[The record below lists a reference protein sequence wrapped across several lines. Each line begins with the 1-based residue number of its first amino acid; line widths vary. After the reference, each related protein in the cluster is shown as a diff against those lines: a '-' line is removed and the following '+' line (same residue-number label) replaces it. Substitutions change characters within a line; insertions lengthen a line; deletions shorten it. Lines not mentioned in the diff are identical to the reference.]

1 LFFRVYLSHNLLT
14 QIFFYSFSI
23 SPFKLNQIRARQS
36 RAVID
41 SAGRLAALASK
52 LFSEQKRV
60 QQEEAAAAAAAI
72 AAAANAKANKSGRFQ
87 STRKQSGTA
96 EGKVG
101 EEKKGEDNDGE
112 NNMLVGG
119 SSILSEGNEDL
130 LSLPI
135 EAALAVEK
143 ITRFEVA
150 QLQDAYHYRHDPD
163 TPVQFREFAEVL
175 VRLASARSRANA
187 NAAMTAAAVAS
198 AHAQAVL
205 EAVQQRHAER
215 AQSITTAR
223 SLSPTTPGRNK
234 FSSASTI
241 TGVDLNSTVGGLSS
255 RGGGP
260 GTPSTSSQKQ
270 LATMTYGRIRKE
282 GPSLISDNSH
292 YAISHA
298 PSSLARLNTS
308 VDLPTAVA
316 NAALAAAAASAAAAA
331 ALGGGGPE
339 SLAYV
344 VDLFFWERM
353 NPYALY
359 RQPPVTS
366 KGHHHV
372 TATPAVQTRS
382 SGYGRTVTMKDTTSS
397 SSSSSE
403 RAASTPLSSLDPLR
417 SVCHASNLS
426 PSLVLVSLA
435 TAKAA
440 KTLHKAEIELIEARH
455 SRHGVQHA
463 EEVYAEASKHATL
476 LPPSSVLENPALEHT
491 LNAQWG
497 RQLSEIFQ
505 SICNSRSAVAP
516 VPAVA
521 TAALAVLSLSVPV
534 SVNDN
539 DSVFPTLLNGIA
551 PSPSYGSCTIADVM
565 SAFSNCQDLLESRP
579 SSIPDNEV
587 MMYMGRLVSSGSLD
601 RVSVGDKFRFKS
613 AANSALA
620 SQKQVQA
627 AAAAAPP
634 AGAKPAAAATPASPS
649 KGSKAGS
656 VVAAP
661 VEPVVSEATA
671 QKQKEE
677 AEARSEQIR
686 LFIAKCSAP
695 TALRTFIT
703 EALENTPFFGPAAL
717 LRSLY
722 MAVRHA
728 SSPADAQS
736 IFSLSTKPVPEPS
749 SNEPMISI
757 PVAARSNAQRTR
769 NSAQD
774 RDDETVVTS
783 ASGAQASH
791 FEAEA
796 AGQSSQ
802 PSFSVPATII
812 VDPSTNQT
820 ALSIDLLGLSMVKCE
835 FFEGILRCSAALTA
849 SVVSR
854 KAHSQSIQQAL
865 PGKALELLKIA
876 EEEAAA
882 FFAPPE
888 GCDPSVAEAL
898 EDAKVAALAEIESD
912 LDFVLRKGTSQ
923 IRYAATVG
931 PFEPPK
937 LTAEEQMLE
946 ESSDKLNRSRLST
959 ASAELF
965 EEGSDPR
972 QAPKG
977 VTFDATVPDTSA
989 AEGGNEGSE
998 APEPPVKLEKEA
1010 YVPPMDPESP
1020 ASLAAAGMP
1029 VVVNKLISGFTSG
1042 SGGGGHTVSMH
1053 FEIFEEI

>member
-1 LFFRVYLSHNLLT
+1 
-14 QIFFYSFSI
+14 
-23 SPFKLNQIRARQS
+23 
-36 RAVID
+36 VID

-60 QQEEAAAAAAAI
+60 QQQEEAAAAALAAE
-72 AAAANAKANKSGRFQ
+72 AAAARAGKSGRFQ
-87 STRKQSGTA
+87 QSTRKSNNNNVAA
-96 EGKVG
+96 EGKIG
-101 EEKKGEDNDGE
+101 EEKKGEDTDGE

-119 SSILSEGNEDL
+119 SSILSEGHEEL
-130 LSLPI
+130 LSLPV
-135 EAALAVEK
+135 EAAIAVDK

-187 NAAMTAAAVAS
+187 NAAMIAAAVAS
-198 AHAQAVL
+198 AHAQSVL

-241 TGVDLNSTVGGLSS
+241 NELNNSTVGGLSARS
-255 RGGGP
+255 GGGP
-260 GTPSTSSQKQ
+260 GSPSGASQKQ
-270 LATMTYGRIRKE
+270 VASMTYGRIRKE
-282 GPSLISDNSH
+282 GPSLVSDNSH

-298 PSSLARLNTS
+298 PSSLARLSTA

-339 SLAYV
+339 SLAYI

-353 NPYALY
+353 GPYALF
-359 RQPPVTS
+359 RQQPSNT
-366 KGHHHV
+366 KGHGNNHNA
-372 TATPAVQTRS
+372 TGTPAVSVRS
-382 SGYGRTVTMKDTTSS
+382 SGYGRTVNIKETTA
-397 SSSSSE
+397 SSSSE
-403 RAASTPLSSLDPLR
+403 RAAPTPLSSLDPLR
-417 SVCHASNLS
+417 SVCHASNVA
-426 PSLVLVSLA
+426 PSLVLVALA
-435 TAKAA
+435 SANAAKAL
-440 KTLHKAEIELIEARH
+440 TRAEADLIDARH
-455 SRHGVQHA
+455 SRLGVQRA
-463 EEVYAEASKHATL
+463 EDIYSEASKRASL
-476 LPPSSVLENPALEHT
+476 LPPSSVLDNPALEHT

-497 RQLSEIFQ
+497 RKLSEIFQ
-505 SICNSRSAVAP
+505 SICSSRSSLSP
-516 VPAVA
+516 VPPVA

-534 SVNDN
+534 SVNDK

-565 SAFSNCQDLLESRP
+565 SAFSNCQDLLETRP
-579 SSIPDNEV
+579 SSVSDNDV

-620 SQKQVQA
+620 VQKQALAV
-627 AAAAAPP
+627 AAAAPP
-634 AGAKPAAAATPASPS
+634 AGAKPAAAAPASPA

-661 VEPVVSEATA
+661 VEPVVSEASA
-671 QKQKEE
+671 QKLKEE

-686 LFIAKCSAP
+686 LFLAKCSAP
-695 TALRTFIT
+695 TALRAYISD
-703 EALENTPFFGPAAL
+703 ALDSTPFFGPAAL

-728 SSPADAQS
+728 SSPADS
-736 IFSLSTKPVPEPS
+736 EKIFSLSTKPVPEPS
-749 SNEPMISI
+749 SNEPMIAI
-757 PVAARSNAQRTR
+757 PTASKARNYA
-769 NSAQD
+769 ND
-774 RDDETVVTS
+774 RDDETVMTS
-783 ASGAQASH
+783 ASAAQSSH
-791 FEAEA
+791 FEAESS
-796 AGQSSQ
+796 GQSAQ

-865 PGKALELLKIA
+865 PGKALELLKLA

-888 GCDPSVAEAL
+888 GCDPSVAEAAD
-898 EDAKVAALAEIESD
+898 EAKVAALAEIESD
-912 LDFVLRKGTSQ
+912 LDFVLRKGMSQ

-931 PFEPPK
+931 PFVPPK
-937 LTAEEQMLE
+937 LTSEEQMLE
-946 ESSDKLNRSRLST
+946 DSSGRMNQSRLST

-972 QAPKG
+972 QQSKG
-977 VTFDATVPDTSA
+977 VTFDATTVPDTSA
-989 AEGGNEGSE
+989 AEGSGNEGSE

-1010 YVPPMDPESP
+1010 YVPPIDAESP
-1020 ASLAAAGMP
+1020 AALAAAGMP
-1029 VVVNKLISGFTSG
+1029 IVVNKLVSGFSSSS
-1042 SGGGGHTVSMH
+1042 SGGGGHTVTMH
-1053 FEIFEEI
+1053 FEIFEEL